1 MKKVLCTTIIL
12 ATFSSV
18 GHSASNNNIITY
30 PDFQINAP
38 LRVRSAGDTLRILA
52 IDGGGERGIIPA
64 IVMDE
69 FEKRTGKPISA
80 SFDLIVGTSAGAFNA
95 AFLTK
100 KNPLKANEPAYL
112 ASDLVKF
119 YENNMNGLFSNT
131 LLHKITSGFGYWGT
145 RYPSTNFSNS
155 IQPYF
160 SDMKLSQTRTPVLLE
175 AWDIGNSQLHSFTTK
190 KAINSFDNET
200 ENCLLWKAIAA
211 SMAYPAGFAPEKIGN
226 GYYVDGSMAVKNPSI
241 CGIIEGQNMLREENS
256 ACEPRKKIRL
266 VSIGTG
272 NASYPL
278 ADAALDNEGMLQLV
292 VPVVSLLSK
301 GQDELSKSA
310 TEAFFYGMES
320 SYTRLDAP
328 IDAFHWVSD
337 DVSVDMKNYLKA
349 KAKNIIDSKEFQN
362 LCDELK

>member
-1 MKKVLCTTIIL
+1 MKNILCTTAIV
-12 ATFSSV
+12 AAFSAV
-18 GHSASNNNIITY
+18 GHSASNNTINY
-30 PDFQINAP
+30 PDFQRDTL
-38 LRVRSAGDTLRILA
+38 LRARLVGDTLRILS

-100 KNPLKANEPAYL
+100 PNPLKANEPAYL

-119 YENNMNGLFSNT
+119 YENDMNGLFNNT
-131 LLHKITSGFGYWGT
+131 LWHKITSGFGYWGDK
-145 RYPSTNFSNS
+145 YPSTNFSSS
-155 IQPYF
+155 IQSYF
-160 SDMKLSQTRTPVLLE
+160 GDMKLSQTRIPVLLA
-175 AWDIGNSQLHSFTTK
+175 AWDIGNSQLYSFTTK
-190 KAINSFDNET
+190 NAISKT
-200 ENCLLWKAIAA
+200 ENCLLWEAVAA
-211 SMAYPAGFAPEKIGN
+211 SMAYPAGFAPVKIGD
-226 GYYVDGSMAVKNPSI
+226 GYYIDGGMAVKNPSI

-292 VPVVSLLSK
+292 VPVVNLLSK

-310 TEAFFYGMES
+310 TEALFYGMES

-328 IDAFHWVSD
+328 IDASHWVSD